1 MNQYFLAP
9 MAIGLDL
16 VKNSCQLAYVI
27 TECKAVVGKYRHWD
41 LNHNNN
47 MNGPTDE
54 RHIHN
59 DF

>member
-1 MNQYFLAP
+1 

>member
-1 MNQYFLAP
+1 

-16 VKNSCQLAYVI
+16 VKNSCQLACVI
-27 TECKAVVGKYRHWD
+27 TECKAVVGEYRHWD

-47 MNGPTDE
+47 MNGPIDE